1 MIGLLAWLRGEPTLG
16 DLYHRVGAQLGKSR
30 KCPPCNGYGSKLGEA
45 ATRKCPTCGGGG
57 WVSI

>member
-45 ATRKCPTCGGGG
+45 ATRKCPTC